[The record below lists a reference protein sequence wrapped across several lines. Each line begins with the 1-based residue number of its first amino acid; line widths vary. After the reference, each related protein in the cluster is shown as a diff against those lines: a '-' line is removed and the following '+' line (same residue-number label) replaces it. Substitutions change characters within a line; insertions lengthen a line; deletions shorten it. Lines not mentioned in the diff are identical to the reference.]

1 MLLSIAYLSLLA
13 LLLGSICSRL
23 KLPPLVGMLLAG
35 IILGPYGADLL
46 SGSLLAI
53 SVELRQI
60 ALVII
65 LMRAGLALDISA
77 LRRAGRP
84 ALLLCFVPACFEIV
98 AMTLIAP
105 PLLGIST
112 LDAALMGCVIAAVS
126 PAVVVPKML
135 KLIEEGRGTKRSIPQ
150 MIMAGGSVDDIFVIV
165 LFTSLMTLS
174 GGGEFEATQLLE
186 IPISIVLGLV
196 VGIAAGAILTKFFQM
211 VHLRDTVKLI
221 ILLSVGFL
229 FLALEESLKG
239 YIAFSALLAVM
250 AMGATVLSRYEVLAR
265 RLSPKYSKLWVM
277 AEILL
282 FVLVGATVDVN
293 YALEAGAAVILL
305 LLSVVAFRMIG
316 VYVSMM
322 GSALTQG
329 ERLFCMVAY
338 TPKATVQAAIG
349 SLPLAAGLGC
359 GEIIL
364 SIAVVSILLTA
375 PLGAAGI
382 DFLSGRL
389 LSK

>member
-293 YALEAGAAVILL
+293 YALEAGATVILL